1 MAARGN
7 RLAKCSKRLSPT
19 PKSSCVRANA
29 YRGALDATVLLYRV
43 PTTITLSQENAKGIF
58 RARPK
63 VPATDLGRGYAMLSS
78 ARWMPF
84 LAEWV
89 HVCAGRVF
97 NGVVI

>member
-1 MAARGN
+1 
-7 RLAKCSKRLSPT
+7 
-19 PKSSCVRANA
+19 
-29 YRGALDATVLLYRV
+29 
-43 PTTITLSQENAKGIF
+43 LSQENAKGIF